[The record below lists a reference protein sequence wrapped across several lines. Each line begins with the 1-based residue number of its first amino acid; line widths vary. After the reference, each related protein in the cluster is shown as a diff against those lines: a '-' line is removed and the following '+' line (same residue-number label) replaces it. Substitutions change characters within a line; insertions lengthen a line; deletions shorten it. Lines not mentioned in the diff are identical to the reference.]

1 MSLTQQYQKV
11 KDSVVRVLALNGNNI
26 ISSGSGSVIGK
37 GCHVLTCAHCVING
51 AQMAI
56 ADPINSGVALYGKT
70 IFIDPSNDIALLEFP
85 QLIGSPVIFANS
97 KTCSIGNSVFIVG
110 FPMDIMEPVLFS
122 AHIASLTLNHLRVDA
137 SVNQG
142 NSGGPLFN
150 SSAEQI
156 GVVNAK
162 HGSLSAYLSQLMNTR
177 PGASISISGID
188 PVQTIQILIS
198 EMQKNLNLGIGYA
211 VPTSVIK
218 PLHGILSVAIPW

>member
-1 MSLTQQYQKV
+1 MSML
-11 KDSVVRVLALNGNNI
+11 SR
-26 ISSGSGSVIGK
+26 
-37 GCHVLTCAHCVING
+37 
-51 AQMAI
+51 
-56 ADPINSGVALYGKT
+56 NST
-70 IFIDPSNDIALLEFP
+70 I
-85 QLIGSPVIFANS
+85 
-97 KTCSIGNSVFIVG
+97 
-110 FPMDIMEPVLFS
+110 M
-122 AHIASLTLNHLRVDA
+122 ASLTLHHLRVDA

-218 PLHGILSVAIPW
+218 PLHGILSVAIP